1 MHNLHGVF
9 SHILR
14 NCSGTGRLWMCAH
27 RRVCVCMCVTKC
39 TSAQCYSGR
48 EIIVFF
54 VLSLLSWSRIKV
66 FTMHPFFR
74 CDHRPMLEYRNE
86 ASNRRWIVDGNV
98 ESVCWR
104 LWIRKMLRKSK
115 QKSRI
120 DVHLQLKGLKGW
132 IDQDLFKF
140 LNFLTFSSNKSY
152 NQNCWWAIWFGHP
165 WHMFLAS
172 LSTRSRIFSIWT
184 HFIAS
189 SSHVLYP

>member
-1 MHNLHGVF
+1 
-9 SHILR
+9 
-14 NCSGTGRLWMCAH
+14 
-27 RRVCVCMCVTKC
+27 
-39 TSAQCYSGR
+39 
-48 EIIVFF
+48 
-54 VLSLLSWSRIKV
+54 
-66 FTMHPFFR
+66 
-74 CDHRPMLEYRNE
+74 
-86 ASNRRWIVDGNV
+86 
-98 ESVCWR
+98 
-104 LWIRKMLRKSK
+104 MLRKSK

-189 SSHVLYP
+189 SSHVLYPQNTWVQYSSLLFLYSNCDLFAKLDPSTSHPDTVWWGKETLDVFLFKFHQTGKIHKIYGTKNPSWIQLDLGYFAGIKYGYQLKIRR